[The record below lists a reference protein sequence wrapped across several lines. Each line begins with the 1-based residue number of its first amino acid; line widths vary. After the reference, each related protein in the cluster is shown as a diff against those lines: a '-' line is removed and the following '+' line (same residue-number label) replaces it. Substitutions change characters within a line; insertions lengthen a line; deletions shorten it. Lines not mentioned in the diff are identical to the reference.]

1 MIFEHLFFIIYL
13 ARLLIPKLIRYGG
26 YKRTGKVSNIQV
38 IESNIARQ
46 HSLSEER
53 VLPEISVLLR
63 YPLIKSEKK
72 QISEN
77 LLPFILRVI

>member
-53 VLPEISVLLR
+53 VLP
-63 YPLIKSEKK
+63 
-72 QISEN
+72 
-77 LLPFILRVI
+77 